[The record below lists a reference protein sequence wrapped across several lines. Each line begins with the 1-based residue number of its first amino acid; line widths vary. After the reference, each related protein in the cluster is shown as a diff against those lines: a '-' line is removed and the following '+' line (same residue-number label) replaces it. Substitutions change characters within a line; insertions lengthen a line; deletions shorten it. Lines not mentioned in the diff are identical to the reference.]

1 MKRHN
6 ILLKPS
12 KTYLEVEWVEKTVS
26 SEGLKTSKKRTQSLL
41 DFPLP
46 ITFKQLKSL
55 LGFVNYFCDFILNH
69 SITVK
74 PLHGLLTKYH
84 KMSKVAWT
92 PETIQSIENT
102 KASVRALPTLCFLKD
117 ADPVTLCTDASD
129 YSAGVIFTRQ
139 STASNC
145 FH

>member
-1 MKRHN
+1 MFH
-6 ILLKPS
+6 S
-12 KTYLEVEWVEKTVS
+12 
-26 SEGLKTSKKRTQSLL
+26 
-41 DFPLP
+41 
-46 ITFKQLKSL
+46 
-55 LGFVNYFCDFILNH
+55 FVNYFRDFIRNH

-102 KASVRALPTLCFLKD
+102 KASVRALPTLCFLND

-129 YSAGVIFTRQ
+129 YGAGSYLYQTVDGVELLFL
-139 STASNC
+139 AKLL
-145 FH
+145 